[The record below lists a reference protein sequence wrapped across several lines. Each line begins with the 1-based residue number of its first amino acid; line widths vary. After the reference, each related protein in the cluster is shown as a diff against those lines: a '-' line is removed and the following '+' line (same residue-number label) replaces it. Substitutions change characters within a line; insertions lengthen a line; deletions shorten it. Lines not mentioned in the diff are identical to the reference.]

1 MTAPS
6 TAAAVIVIGNITL
19 IGLLPFV
26 FFKPGRRT
34 VGWLVTAS
42 AFLIAPLLVAAA
54 RAGHAGPMLPAG
66 AVRVTEVAGA
76 VACLVSVYVIGVAV
90 GSHRTPIALWHQ
102 RDDAPVE
109 IVTWGPYGLV
119 RHPLYTA
126 FLTALVAAVL
136 VVPALPMALAA
147 AFGFVAISRTAR
159 REERRLLASHLGSQY
174 LAYMARSGRFLPPVG
189 IFGAARAVTAP
200 RS

>member
-54 RAGHAGPMLPAG
+54 RA
-66 AVRVTEVAGA
+66 TEVAGA

-109 IVTWGPYGLV
+109 IVTWGPY
-119 RHPLYTA
+119 
-126 FLTALVAAVL
+126 
-136 VVPALPMALAA
+136 
-147 AFGFVAISRTAR
+147 
-159 REERRLLASHLGSQY
+159 
-174 LAYMARSGRFLPPVG
+174 
-189 IFGAARAVTAP
+189 
-200 RS
+200 